1 MFEVQDISVQG
12 SGKQL
17 KSRKLQVGKGG
28 SPPLKTGSSQRWL
41 EMNLERG

>member
-12 SGKQL
+12 GKLL

>member
-1 MFEVQDISVQG
+1 MLEVQDISVQG
-12 SGKQL
+12 PGEQL

-28 SPPLKTGSSQRWL
+28 SPPLKTKSYQCWL